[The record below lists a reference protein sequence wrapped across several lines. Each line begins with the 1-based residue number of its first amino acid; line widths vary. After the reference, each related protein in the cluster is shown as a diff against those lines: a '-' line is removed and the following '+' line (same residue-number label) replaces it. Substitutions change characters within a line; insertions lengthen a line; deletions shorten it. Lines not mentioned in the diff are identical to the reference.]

1 MANINKITVGGVTY
15 NITLPAGLTE
25 EEQAQIRENIGAI
38 SAAEADVVSNGT
50 YPEMTVGNA
59 THAQTA
65 DNAQNAVSDEMG
77 RNIPQTYLT
86 KQQALDLF
94 LPVGK
99 HWIQYQGESTPA
111 ALFGGTWEADTD
123 YTGRVLVG
131 SGTGYTLGATGGEET
146 HILTVSELAEHGG
159 HLLSNYGDTVGA
171 GGLQGKYLS
180 TSALSSYGT
189 NTLGWDEWLGSE
201 AYPVRI
207 TRGNSAPHNNMQPYK
222 VVAVWKR
229 MA

>member
-65 DNAQNAVSDEMG
+65 DNAQNAVSDETG
-77 RNIPQTYLT
+77 RNIAQTYLT

-131 SGTGYTLGATGGEET
+131 SGAGYVLGATGGETE
-146 HILTVSELAEHGG
+146 HKLTVLEVPPHSHKINGQIFEVQ
-159 HLLSNYGDTVGA
+159 YGSSLQTIRLDYEDNQNLDTVIQNT
-171 GGLQGKYLS
+171 GGGRPFS
-180 TSALSSYGT
+180 
-189 NTLGWDEWLGSE
+189 
-201 AYPVRI
+201 I
-207 TRGNSAPHNNMQPYK
+207 MQPYK

-229 MA
+229 TA

>member
-131 SGTGYTLGATGGEET
+131 SGAGYALGATGGEAT
-146 HILTVSELAEHGG
+146 HILTVAEMPRHTHSFPGQMYWG
-159 HLLSNYGDTVGA
+159 QKFA
-171 GGLQGKYLS
+171 Q
-180 TSALSSYGT
+180 GT
-189 NTLGWDEWLGSE
+189 NFWGMSDAVTDQPFTLYETGDSQ
-201 AYPVRI
+201 
-207 TRGNSAPHNNMQPYK
+207 PHNIMQPYK

-229 MA
+229 TA